1 MDLNLHEDNTPPLTS
16 GIMSLINEGMPSMVK
31 NPNKRLISLPNTV
44 PPVKKVKKTAELSL
58 AIPLDKTTDTMVLHR
73 VAEAARQKARDAS
86 QPQIRPAGKLR
97 PGRPPKVPDS
107 ALSQE
112 ELERRNR
119 RRDRNRQCAARERQ
133 RNAFYQDLLEE
144 AKQEHIQQ
152 VYCLEMDNAVL
163 SKHLELLTNEDELSL
178 ATIKDLLERVK
189 DQTAKDEESIVKV
202 EEIDDNEKT
211 QDEAVGTLI
220 QPPPNQLAAFTS
232 FNLPKVNLWPGALN
246 ETTK

>member
-1 MDLNLHEDNTPPLTS
+1 MDLNLHEDNAPPLTS

-31 NPNKRLISLPNTV
+31 NPNKRSISLPNTV
-44 PPVKKVKKTAELSL
+44 QPAKKVKKTAELSL
-58 AIPLDKTTDTMVLHR
+58 AIPLDKTTETMVLHR

-86 QPQIRPAGKLR
+86 QPQIRPSGKLR

-163 SKHLELLTNEDELSL
+163 SKHLELLMNGDELSL
-178 ATIKDLLERVK
+178 ATIKDLLDRVT
-189 DQTAKDEESIVKV
+189 DQPAKVEESVVKV
-202 EEIDDNEKT
+202 EEVDENESTKDD
-211 QDEAVGTLI
+211 AVGTLI
-220 QPPPNQLAAFTS
+220 NPPNNQLAAFTS
-232 FNLPKVNLWPGALN
+232 FNLPKLFGQGSITQGP
-246 ETTK
+246 